1 MLASKFRELMSEGQ
15 SFESPNEYR
24 QRFYSDV
31 VNSAKKVSSVSLTI
45 SVRVTGFSSLR
56 KPANKNV
63 GSVSIALPDTFLTTR
78 GFKRRARS
86 FVVS

>member
-1 MLASKFRELMSEGQ
+1 MTEGQ
-15 SFESPNEYR
+15 SFESPNKYR

-31 VNSAKKVSSVSLTI
+31 VNSAKKVSFASLTI

-56 KPANKNV
+56 EPVNQNV
-63 GSVSIALPDTFLTTR
+63 GSVPIAFPDTFLTPR
-78 GFKRRARS
+78 GFKRQARS

>member
-1 MLASKFRELMSEGQ
+1 MLASRFRELMTEGQ
-15 SFESPNEYR
+15 SFESSNEYR

-31 VNSAKKVSSVSLTI
+31 INSAKKVSSVSLTI
-45 SVRVTGFSSLR
+45 SVRVTCFSSLR
-56 KPANKNV
+56 EPVNQNV
-63 GSVSIALPDTFLTTR
+63 GSVPIALPDTFLTR

>member
-1 MLASKFRELMSEGQ
+1 MLASRFRELMTKGQ
-15 SFESPNEYR
+15 SFESSNEYR

-31 VNSAKKVSSVSLTI
+31 VNSAEKVSSVSLTI

-56 KPANKNV
+56 ETAKYYVQLVP
-63 GSVSIALPDTFLTTR
+63 IALPNTFLTTR